1 MKKLKA
7 CCRHPPSS
15 SDGSLKLKVN
25 EEEEHDHKPYILQL
39 PDDVTVQIFCKL
51 PIKTLVEC
59 NRTCKSWRCLL
70 SDPQFTEDL
79 FSRTPDC
86 LLFNELNHPKSKGQF
101 LRFSKIIYPNVKAN
115 VREYSVVGSCN
126 GFLCYRESLMYPSM
140 KEVHCFYL
148 SNPVTGESLTLPT
161 PAEPAKRDCLGFG
174 FSPVSNLY
182 KVVRI
187 MRPFEGSC
195 DVMVLKVGSG
205 IWRKTGE
212 SIYSFHGNCGVY
224 LNGFLYWIAQS
235 RNRDRPFLSAYGIP
249 VSLSAGAP
257 FLCAFDVERECF
269 QQLPLPPCRLHLT
282 VAPLKLGVLNGCLF
296 LILRSTSNM
305 IEIWVM
311 KESWTK
317 EHEFT
322 YSSKFCVTKI
332 LKFTKEGKILFTYE
346 NQLWAYTPKRVV
358 RVDNDG
364 FPSNLSEGFL
374 HIPNFAPLWPSLL
387 NRNQVKQES
396 DKESE

>member
-86 LLFNELNHPKSKGQF
+86 LLFNKLNHPNWKGQF
-101 LRFSKIIYPNVKAN
+101 LVDFDRASNRNQVVLKRISKIIYPNVKAK
-115 VREYSVVGSCN
+115 VHEYSLVGSCN
-126 GFLCYRESLMYPSM
+126 GFLCYRESLS
-140 KEVHCFYL
+140 V
-148 SNPVTGESLTLPT
+148 
-161 PAEPAKRDCLGFG
+161 
-174 FSPVSNLY
+174 
-182 KVVRI
+182 
-187 MRPFEGSC
+187 PFDDRGSC

-235 RNRDRPFLSAYGIP
+235 RNRDCPFLYAYGIP
-249 VSLSAGAP
+249 VSLCAGAP
-257 FLCAFDVERECF
+257 FLYAFDVERECF

-322 YSSKFCVTKI
+322 YSSKFCVTNI
-332 LKFTKEGKILFTYE
+332 LKFTKEGKILFTHD

-358 RVDNDG
+358 RVDNDDL
-364 FPSNLSEGFL
+364 PSNLSEGFL